1 MPQTTR
7 VLLLTIFILLWS
19 SDASSSR
26 ITWHVTK
33 LKPSQV
39 GGWTGQMASTVTE
52 SQSNRACLVRGGT
65 GDSFQGCRAGK
76 SAITVTPTCQDEQ
89 NSQRNV
95 SSTLLK
101 NKKMV
106 SCNIKNWFKKIL
118 ISICLELDQFLLRS
132 LRCILHVRAIRF
144 RSESK
149 NELIKVLAI
158 CKPFYILIET
168 TMNYYYQLN
177 EMESMWLGYQ
187 KRNGHHDSALAGS
200 IVSHQMVSYTN
211 QPEEACHCLHI
222 RSHDF
227 WQENWVYHFIF
238 VTY

>member
-1 MPQTTR
+1 MIFWCFFQQNNLTCHKAKTISSWWLNRTNGFHSHR
-7 VLLLTIFILLWS
+7 VSIQQSMFGAWRNGRFISRMQSWQICNNC
-19 SDASSSR
+19 DANMSR
-26 ITWHVTK
+26 RTK
-33 LKPSQV
+33 FS
-39 GGWTGQMASTVTE
+39 E
-52 SQSNRACLVRGGT
+52 EC
-65 GDSFQGCRAGK
+65 FQHFAEK
-76 SAITVTPTCQDEQ
+76 
-89 NSQRNV
+89 
-95 SSTLLK
+95 L
-101 NKKMV
+101 KKMV
-106 SCNIKNWFKKIL
+106 SCNIKNWFKKNL

-168 TMNYYYQLN
+168 TMNYYYQPN
-177 EMESMWLGYQ
+177 EMESVWLGYQ

-227 WQENWVYHFIF
+227 WQENLVYHFIF